1 MTNINPAASTH
12 LLRKIYK
19 QARSSFLTVVNKI
32 NVRMYREIL
41 NLKNALVRS
50 ACYVTMY
57 AIFSLVH
64 VTAGGTYSDRCI
76 VNGDRF
82 VFRVSCV
89 TRGLVVLAD
98 GDVTGLT

>member
-1 MTNINPAASTH
+1 MKPC
-12 LLRKIYK
+12 
-19 QARSSFLTVVNKI
+19 
-32 NVRMYREIL
+32 EIL
-41 NLKNALVRS
+41 NLKDALVRS
-50 ACYVTMY
+50 ACYITKY

-64 VTAGGTYSDRCI
+64 FTAGVAYSDRYI

-98 GDVTGLT
+98 RDVTDLT